1 MEIESVSYFE
11 SATGPLFA
19 CGALMDADAGDV
31 RAQAALGAGQDDGL
45 WGHAAG
51 DPSEALAYEILRMR
65 ARRLLAGEAPGHTL
79 QATAL
84 VHEAYLRLASSESER
99 WQSRAHFL
107 AVASRAMRRIL
118 IDHARTRARR
128 KRGGAWDRVTFSLPA
143 VDLAAAGTF
152 DPLEIVQFDRALE
165 ALEQGHARMG
175 RVAEMRIFGGMTA
188 DEIADALGM
197 SRRTVDGDWAFARR
211 WLALAMER
219 TRDAGE
225 AGA

>member
-1 MEIESVSYFE
+1 
-11 SATGPLFA
+11 
-19 CGALMDADAGDV
+19 MDADARNDCAGAP
-31 RAQAALGAGQDDGL
+31 RGAGQDEEL
-45 WGHAAG
+45 WGDAAA
-51 DPSEALAYEILRMR
+51 DPSEARAYEILRSR

-84 VHEAYLRLASSESER
+84 VHEAYLRLAVGESAR

-118 IDHARTRARR
+118 IDHARTRSRH
-128 KRGGAWDRVTFSLPA
+128 KRGGSWNRVTLSLAA
-143 VDLAAAGTF
+143 VDGAAAGSF

-165 ALEQGHARMG
+165 ALEREHARMA

-188 DEIADALGM
+188 DEIGDALGV

-219 TRDAGE
+219 TREAGE
-225 AGA
+225 VDP